1 MKRIVYLL
9 IFSSFLFSQNKR
21 YIDFDEIDG
30 PKVFS
35 KPSSIA
41 HPSFLPALNKLK
53 DPNITGGKIS
63 NYSQHWTL
71 LDNVSATSN
80 YL

>member
-21 YIDFDEIDG
+21 YFDFDEIDG

-41 HPSFLPALNKLK
+41 HPSLPALNKPRDPSVIRKYQML
-53 DPNITGGKIS
+53 PNIGPCK
-63 NYSQHWTL
+63 
-71 LDNVSATSN
+71 
-80 YL
+80 